1 LIKKDLK
8 RMVLPLAIM
17 ICLSAMP
24 FLAQPA
30 QAANPAPFFSISI
43 LAPNTNSARNQWS
56 TLMVEQ
62 LPKIGIGIDVFD
74 HTGWSQISPRTWG
87 HPGPYPIPT
96 YAEGGF
102 DILFVGWS
110 WGLDWDPTGLFDSPS
125 MPPNGDNFY
134 QYDSQDMDWAI
145 YNYTSSFVLNDRI
158 AWAEEIQALLYEDN
172 PSACIIYPYSNY
184 IHDTNFEGWD
194 GLLWASSYQPM
205 ENWSIAGQTEFHYA
219 TPADFEDFHIYK
231 YESVYD
237 AQWLSQIYNPL
248 IARDPTDPD
257 YAYAPRLATSYSSTD
272 GLTYNIIID
281 DDATWADG
289 TDLTADDVEFS
300 YMLQIDPDF
309 GNPDQAF
316 WEQYLD
322 GTSIVI
328 NGPKDVDITFLQ
340 EYVFQEGNLALD
352 LVPEHIWGAI
362 LPEDMETQ
370 AVTWAT
376 SDPNKLMGAGP
387 YYLEEYDGT
396 NGVIHLVANPY
407 FVDWYDAD
415 PIFDDIYFEFYSN
428 KDGALSDLASGALD
442 MVDSQFSVQLDEIPT
457 GTVNTLVNDP
467 GTQEMAFNCEHPY
480 LGTGELCPIP
490 GWESGKN
497 IRKAISSMI
506 PREVIVDE
514 ILGGLGRPGVTG
526 CPSVAIGFDE
536 SLEPYEY
543 SIALAKSYMEAAGFE
558 YVIPTSTTGLG
569 LYVVI
574 GILALAGA
582 SQVIFLKRRK

>member
-1 LIKKDLK
+1 
-8 RMVLPLAIM
+8 MVLPLAIM

-24 FLAQPA
+24 FLANPA

-43 LAPNTNSARNQWS
+43 LAPNTNSARNQWA

-87 HPGPYPIPT
+87 YPGPGSIPT

-125 MPPNGDNFY
+125 ITPNGDNFY
-134 QYDSQDMDWAI
+134 QYDSQEMDWAI
-145 YNYTSSFVLNDRI
+145 FNYTSSFVLNDRI
-158 AWAEEIQALLYEDN
+158 AWAEEIQALLYEDL
-172 PSACIIYPYSNY
+172 PEACIIYPLSNY
-184 IHDTNFEGWD
+184 IHDVNFEGWD

-205 ENWSIAGQTEFHYA
+205 ENWSITGQTEFHYA

-237 AQWLSQIYNPL
+237 AQWLSQIYDSL

-257 YAYAPRLATSYSSTD
+257 LAYAPRLATSYSSTD

-300 YMLQIDPDF
+300 YMLQIDEDF

-316 WEQYLD
+316 WEQYID
-322 GTSIVI
+322 ETSITI

-340 EYVFQEGNLALD
+340 EYVFQEGNLALG

-362 LPEDMETQ
+362 LPEDMEAQ

-376 SDPNKLMGAGP
+376 TDPNKLMGAGP

-396 NGVIHLVANPY
+396 NGVIHLTANPY
-407 FVDWYDAD
+407 FVDWYGAD
-415 PIFDDIYFEFYSN
+415 PKFDDIYFEFYSN
-428 KDGALSDLASGALD
+428 KDGALSDLASGAID

-457 GTVNTLVNDP
+457 GTTNSLIEDP

-480 LGTGELCPIP
+480 LGSGELCPIP

-514 ILGGLGRPGVTG
+514 ILDGLAEPGVTG

-543 SIALAKSYMEAAGFE
+543 SIALAKAYMEAAGFVYE
-558 YVIPTSTTGLG
+558 IPTTTTGLG